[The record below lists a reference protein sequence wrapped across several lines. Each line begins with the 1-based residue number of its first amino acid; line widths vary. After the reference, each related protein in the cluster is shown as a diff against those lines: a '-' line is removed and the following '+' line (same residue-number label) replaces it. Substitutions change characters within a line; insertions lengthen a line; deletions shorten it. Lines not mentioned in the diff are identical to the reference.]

1 MCDTITYFTMTQ
13 CVFFLFLKKYM
24 LNSAYCV
31 MVSNCVAAI
40 GACVF
45 CAQLRLRTFYFFRK
59 KFDHRLRK
67 KRR

>member
-1 MCDTITYFTMTQ
+1 MTQ
-13 CVFFLFLKKYM
+13 YVFFLFLKKYM

-45 CAQLRLRTFYFFRK
+45 CAQLRLRTFCFIEIIK
-59 KFDHRLRK
+59 WM
-67 KRR
+67 